1 MKRSTRAAVM
11 ALQCSETPHLTL
23 VQMAERLRL
32 KPSAAGLLS
41 DVMRNKADH
50 VSVRSEARLREAL
63 ALPTERDERVSVHLQ
78 SSTHARLTASKAAAH
93 DLSFDEAINRL
104 LDMEALL
111 DAAI

>member
-23 VQMAERLRL
+23 VQMAERLKL

-50 VSVRSEARLREAL
+50 VSVKAEARLREAL
-63 ALPTERDERVSVHLQ
+63 ALPTERDARVSVHLQ
-78 SSTHARLTASKAAAH
+78 PATHARLAASKALAH
-93 DLSFDEAINRL
+93 DLSFDEVVNRL
-104 LDMEALL
+104 LDLEALFN
-111 DAAI
+111 DAP

>member
-41 DVMRNKADH
+41 DVMRNKVDH
-50 VSVRSEARLREAL
+50 ISARAEMRLREAMS
-63 ALPTERDERVSVHLQ
+63 LPTERDERVSVHLQ
-78 SSTHARLTASKAAAH
+78 PTTHARLVASKVLAH

-104 LDMEALL
+104 LDLEALFNE
-111 DAAI
+111 AP